1 VALVTLGVVL
11 ASAALLER
19 WPKTRSGPVFA
30 NDMELDDGRVV
41 FAEGPVR
48 EREDRLEIAPG
59 TTHLLVR
66 APEAQASATLP
77 LLVGG
82 TGLLKVPDRPSLVL
96 RPEGAR
102 LEVPLE
108 LAATVAGGGGRRE
121 VLLRQ
126 TIVVEGD
133 APAVLRFGPPR
144 ESGEPREGPVR

>member
-1 VALVTLGVVL
+1 V
-11 ASAALLER
+11 
-19 WPKTRSGPVFA
+19 
-30 NDMELDDGRVV
+30 ELSDGRVV

-59 TTHLLVR
+59 ATHLLVR
-66 APEAQASATLP
+66 ATEAQATAALP

-121 VLLRQ
+121 ALLRQ
-126 TIVVEGD
+126 TIVLEGD
-133 APAVLRFGPPR
+133 APAVLRFGPPG